1 MAITLAVVL
10 VLAGLAGALTQGIE
24 IAGLVL
30 AYGVGTT
37 LYSYV
42 LKTEVILDVMTI
54 AGLFV
59 LRVLAGAV
67 AVDADASAYL
77 LLCTGMV
84 AMFLGFTKR
93 RQEASSELHSGTKT
107 RPVLE
112 HYSIPFLDQMVA
124 LVTASTVMSY
134 AIYAI
139 NSPLIGSKMLGTLPA
154 GRLRDLPI
162 PLPRLRPQGHP
173 LDRVDP
179 DQRLRDDRRLRGLGR
194 LGRRPAG
201 DLQVSPRLALAA
213 AAAALIA
220 TATVAAGCSVDEAP
234 NDSEGD
240 PPAYDVAFPPGFKSA
255 SPDRVAQL
263 EESVQSGIDSVEGE
277 VGEVQVEDFQLGVIE
292 GSPVEIDIQSED
304 TGDGVDVNEYDEASR
319 ETLSA
324 FPGLDIGETS
334 EYAEFDGDESTV
346 VDITEGPNGPTSRI
360 ATAVHGGFAFNL
372 TLYGPTDVVT
382 GPGDEALRTM
392 VESWRWVD

>member
-1 MAITLAVVL
+1 MEGATLDRAAAGEESPVTGDNPKPRRGLLRAAIKTMRPKEWIKNLLVFAGLLFSGQFDDPQAILSATVTFLAFCAVASAGYLVNDSHDAELDRQHPTKRNRPIAAGELKVSTAIALAVAL
-10 VLAGLAGALTQGIE
+10 VVVGLAGALLAEGPA

-112 HYSIPFLDQMVA
+112 HYSIPFLDQMVS
-124 LVTASTVMSY
+124 LVTAATVMSY

-154 GRLRDLPI
+154 VVYGIFRYLYLI
-162 PLPRLRPQGHP
+162 Y
-173 LDRVDP
+173 DRKDTRSTASILTSDYGMIGASVVWVASAVV
-179 DQRLRDDRRLRGLGR
+179 L
-194 LGRRPAG
+194 
-201 DLQVSPRLALAA
+201 LA
-213 AAAALIA
+213 I
-220 TATVAAGCSVDEAP
+220 
-234 NDSEGD
+234 
-240 PPAYDVAFPPGFKSA
+240 YK
-255 SPDRVAQL
+255 
-263 EESVQSGIDSVEGE
+263 
-277 VGEVQVEDFQLGVIE
+277 
-292 GSPVEIDIQSED
+292 
-304 TGDGVDVNEYDEASR
+304 
-319 ETLSA
+319 
-324 FPGLDIGETS
+324 
-334 EYAEFDGDESTV
+334 
-346 VDITEGPNGPTSRI
+346 
-360 ATAVHGGFAFNL
+360 
-372 TLYGPTDVVT
+372 
-382 GPGDEALRTM
+382 
-392 VESWRWVD
+392 

>member
-1 MAITLAVVL
+1 MVV
-10 VLAGLAGALTQGIE
+10 GLAGALLAEGPE

-112 HYSIPFLDQMVA
+112 HYSIPFLDQMVS
-124 LVTASTVMSY
+124 LVTAATVMSY

-154 GRLRDLPI
+154 VVYGIFRYLYLI
-162 PLPRLRPQGHP
+162 Y
-173 LDRVDP
+173 DRKDTRSTASILTSDYGMIGASVVWVASAVV
-179 DQRLRDDRRLRGLGR
+179 L
-194 LGRRPAG
+194 
-201 DLQVSPRLALAA
+201 LA
-213 AAAALIA
+213 I
-220 TATVAAGCSVDEAP
+220 
-234 NDSEGD
+234 
-240 PPAYDVAFPPGFKSA
+240 YK
-255 SPDRVAQL
+255 
-263 EESVQSGIDSVEGE
+263 
-277 VGEVQVEDFQLGVIE
+277 
-292 GSPVEIDIQSED
+292 
-304 TGDGVDVNEYDEASR
+304 
-319 ETLSA
+319 
-324 FPGLDIGETS
+324 
-334 EYAEFDGDESTV
+334 
-346 VDITEGPNGPTSRI
+346 
-360 ATAVHGGFAFNL
+360 
-372 TLYGPTDVVT
+372 
-382 GPGDEALRTM
+382 
-392 VESWRWVD
+392 